1 MYINK
6 YNFFFARSLYET
18 FESVLNS
25 VRFTTLKNEIV
36 EVKGSV
42 LQKSLILECKKLEE
56 STYVNQSL
64 KNINPSKF
72 NFTGL
77 LKFRDMLF
85 LLSHIAVLK
94 NLTKLQVF
102 IYVNIYMY
110 MYTLFFVL
118 LYLIIKYR
126 SCISITIDIIV
137 LISLWLILKTV
148 CTFSV
153 VLYSSKHH
161 HNHHI
166 PNFMPVIITFDIFMT
181 FYSCLSRPGLCVLR
195 S

>member
-1 MYINK
+1 
-6 YNFFFARSLYET
+6 
-18 FESVLNS
+18 

-102 IYVNIYMY
+102 IYKYIYIYIHIYTYIYIYVYVYMY
-110 MYTLFFVL
+110 
-118 LYLIIKYR
+118 I
-126 SCISITIDIIV
+126 
-137 LISLWLILKTV
+137 
-148 CTFSV
+148 
-153 VLYSSKHH
+153 
-161 HNHHI
+161 
-166 PNFMPVIITFDIFMT
+166 
-181 FYSCLSRPGLCVLR
+181 
-195 S
+195 